1 MFEKI
6 SPTNLVQVIKPNYH
20 LEISKKPLS
29 AYHTSS
35 SIWGSQSKR
44 KFGCFIYFMS
54 RKGVLASYG
63 MHNYRR
69 TFSPKQIFPEFYS
82 FKEYD
87 DSQL

>member
-44 KFGCFIYFMS
+44 KFGCFMYFMS
-54 RKGVLASYG
+54 LEERGYD
-63 MHNYRR
+63 MNNYRR

-82 FKEYD
+82 FKE
-87 DSQL
+87 